1 MYSVLNANLPILLR
15 SIIRRPYIINI
26 TEIFKEEYKMFIY
39 DLVEKLV
46 DVIFNIFDD
55 EKLSK
60 DEKREKVRENVNNA
74 LWHTKLIS
82 FNKEDNED

>member
-1 MYSVLNANLPILLR
+1 
-15 SIIRRPYIINI
+15 
-26 TEIFKEEYKMFIY
+26 MFIY